1 MNTTHTTQKTD
12 GTELISTVRSLHIYL
27 FLLHMSHF
35 QLVVQG
41 GIVYG
46 QNLNFGPRMHAKK
59 NKIPSH
65 ISK

>member
-12 GTELISTVRSLHIYL
+12 GTELISTVRSLH
-27 FLLHMSHF
+27 MSHF

-41 GIVYG
+41 GIVYR